1 MNFYLPGSKIA
12 GTENP
17 TATVP
22 IAYLTGASVSTAL
35 AAGLTSLI
43 IYCATLGQVYYDSVG
58 NKERTKEFARKR
70 DGLKERN
77 HMETAFQSIKFPGW
91 KGPKFPPVNRGTRVF
106 ELLLSQSF
114 SQGTL
119 TDALMGAV
127 STDDK
132 TTAISLAECVL
143 KSTIHSTAD
152 SIFPPLLIWATT
164 LTHTSTVKVLPDHG
178 ARLDISEICER
189 DGSYLQL
196 EVPLGPFCGDPTVS
210 DRYDKRALQWAAQHW
225 SKRIVTAGRPCA
237 WPFTLSR
244 TASATR
250 RNSSR
255 KTTRTLSACCWN
267 AGGGGVEMAQRC
279 DADMVAIDLL
289 QPAVEDTQVPQ
300 ESSFSHSQKLTFGT
314 EPSFGHN
321 HRRSTWS
328 DYYIC
333 TKCLS
338 ISSDFHP
345 RGFPNVTREHII
357 VLAPESKVFQDSDEQ
372 PPDLPDVD
380 LTASAEA
387 VVAQASVNK
396 DPVNMAGDIDG
407 EL

>member
-119 TDALMGAV
+119 TDALMAAV

-210 DRYDKRALQWAAQHW
+210 DRYDKRALQWAAQCGHTLEQADCDGW
-225 SKRIVTAGRPCA
+225 TALCLAIHPIK
-237 WPFTLSR
+237 
-244 TASATR
+244 
-250 RNSSR
+250 NSICD
-255 KTTRTLSACCWN
+255 TTQFEPQNYPDTVRLLLECR
-267 AGGGGVEMAQRC
+267 GGG
-279 DADMVAIDLL
+279 
-289 QPAVEDTQVPQ
+289 PAVEDTQVPQ